1 VDRYVLPYRACRRAL
16 DKHVET
22 LPEKHDDGKTARTGT
37 QKGYNARFIRGLF
50 PVGELAVK

>member
-37 QKGYNARFIRGLF
+37 EKEYNARFIRGLF